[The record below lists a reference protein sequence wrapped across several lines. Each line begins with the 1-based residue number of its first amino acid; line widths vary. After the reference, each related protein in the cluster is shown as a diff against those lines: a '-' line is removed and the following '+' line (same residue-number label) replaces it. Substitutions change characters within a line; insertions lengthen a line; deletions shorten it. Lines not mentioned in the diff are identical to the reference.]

1 MHAASPLQ
9 ARAGSVFLMA
19 LLNAIFLLRCW
30 IKTKKKNS
38 GKFVSRWVVGGLDL
52 HALTAYLH
60 LVKVAALGDRDGGVV
75 RETGRPGMSV
85 LVHSRSVPR

>member
-1 MHAASPLQ
+1 M
-9 ARAGSVFLMA
+9 
-19 LLNAIFLLRCW
+19 
-30 IKTKKKNS
+30 
-38 GKFVSRWVVGGLDL
+38 SRWVVGGLDL

-75 RETGRPGMSV
+75 RETGRPGRSV